1 MPPSSRIPDAGA
13 SAGPAPRLLIADDQV
28 YVLQALKLLL
38 RGEGY
43 EIDTANSPQEVAHL
57 LRDRR
62 YDVILLDLNYA
73 RDTTSGREG
82 LDLLRRIHAVH
93 PHLPVVVMTAW
104 GSVDGA
110 VEAMRHGARDYVE
123 KPWDN
128 QRLVTTLRAQL
139 ELGRALRRSE
149 RLEDEVQRLHRDGV
163 PELIARSPAMRAVV
177 GMMDRI
183 APSDASVLITGDH
196 GTGKEVL
203 ARHLHAASNRARK
216 PLVIVNAGG
225 IAEGIFESELF
236 GHVKGAFT
244 DARTDRE
251 GFFEKADGGTLFL
264 DEIGNLP
271 LKLQAKLLRVLQ
283 TGEFQRVGSSRTQR
297 TDVRLVSATNVD
309 LRAEAIAGRFRED
322 LLYRINTVELRLPPL
337 RERRDDIP
345 ALAEHFLRNFADRY
359 GREISGFEPDA
370 MRAILDH
377 PWPGNVRELGHTL
390 ERAVLL
396 AQRNR
401 IQVADLNL
409 HPATPLGG
417 DSTLEAMSLDEV
429 ERHLIRRALERH
441 GGNVSLAAEALGLSR
456 SALYRR
462 LEKHGL

>member
-1 MPPSSRIPDAGA
+1 MVSPGRSAAPEGGAEIPRI
-13 SAGPAPRLLIADDQV
+13 LIADDQPD
-28 YVLQALKLLL
+28 VLQALKLLL

-57 LRDRR
+57 LRDRIF
-62 YDVILLDLNYA
+62 DVILLDLNYA

-82 LDLLRRIHAVH
+82 MDLLRRIHAVH
-93 PHLPVVVMTAW
+93 PNLPVVVMTAW
-104 GSVDGA
+104 GSVEGA

-128 QRLVTTLRAQL
+128 HRLVTTLRAQL

-163 PELIARSPAMRAVV
+163 PELIARSPVMRAVV
-177 GMMDRI
+177 GMMERI

-337 RERRDDIP
+337 RDRRDDIP
-345 ALAEHFLRNFADRY
+345 PLAEHFLRAFADRY
-359 GREISGFEPDA
+359 GREISGFEPEA
-370 MRAILDH
+370 MRAVLDH
-377 PWPGNVRELGHTL
+377 PWPGNVRELGHML

-401 IQVADLNL
+401 IQLVDLNL
-409 HPATPLGG
+409 HPAAPLGG
-417 DSTLEAMSLDEV
+417 DPTLEAMSLDEV

-462 LEKHGL
+462 LEKYGL